1 MGILGFAAAKDPT
14 VFGTEYRAYNVGVNL
29 LGAAGVLP
37 FSMGPAGGPKVL
49 LAPGFPEN
57 INGPQIEK
65 LLAIPGGYGVTRKD
79 PGGPV
84 FYRHKVVRVN

>member
-1 MGILGFAAAKDPT
+1 
-14 VFGTEYRAYNVGVNL
+14 
-29 LGAAGVLP
+29 
-37 FSMGPAGGPKVL
+37 MGPAGGPKVL